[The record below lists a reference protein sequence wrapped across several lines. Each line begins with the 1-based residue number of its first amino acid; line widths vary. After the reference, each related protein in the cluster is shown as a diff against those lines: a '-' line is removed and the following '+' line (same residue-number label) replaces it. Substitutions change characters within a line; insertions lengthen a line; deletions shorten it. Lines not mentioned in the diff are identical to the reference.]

1 MQSYQKDADIED
13 LIKNHPD
20 MAKDLANDETNLPTE
35 EQDNLED
42 ELITIM
48 HQLFLA
54 AKDKEWVDYEV
65 IDNDE

>member
-20 MAKDLANDETNLPTE
+20 MAKDLANDETDLPTE